1 MVLLRTF
8 QWLAICTR
16 FGTTPLP
23 SGIPRRELVLEIK
36 VTVAPEAAI
45 KMHSDNWELVPISGL
60 PGGSVVKTQIQS
72 LGQQDPLEKEVETR
86 SSILA
91 WESHGQRSL
100 AGYSPCGLKS
110 QTQLSD

>member
-1 MVLLRTF
+1 M
-8 QWLAICTR
+8 
-16 FGTTPLP
+16 
-23 SGIPRRELVLEIK
+23 EIK
-36 VTVAPEAAI
+36 VTVAPEEAT

-60 PGGSVVKTQIQS
+60 PGGSVVKMQIQS
-72 LGQQDPLEKEVETR
+72 LGQQDPLEKEVETH

-91 WESHGQRSL
+91 CESHGQRSL